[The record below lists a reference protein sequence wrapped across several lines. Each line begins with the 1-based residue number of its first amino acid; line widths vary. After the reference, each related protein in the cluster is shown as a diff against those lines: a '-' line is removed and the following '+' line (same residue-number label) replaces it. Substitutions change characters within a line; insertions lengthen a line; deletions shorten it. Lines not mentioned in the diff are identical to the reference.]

1 MSGLSKRDAMKLVA
15 NIRNAHVS
23 GHAFAS
29 RSGEGYAYYFLGG
42 LEAVLRHF
50 LEQQGCAQA
59 AAALKQAMN
68 DAPTDA
74 EIAARNDEMARLLGK
89 TVGSAA

>member
-1 MSGLSKRDAMKLVA
+1 MTTVSKRAAMKLVA
-15 NIRNAHVS
+15 DIRHANVS

-29 RSGEGYAYYFLGG
+29 RSGDGHVYYFLGG

-50 LEQQGCAQA
+50 LEEQGCAQA

-68 DAPTDA
+68 DEPTQA
-74 EIAARNDEMARLLGK
+74 EITARNEELARLLGK
-89 TVGSAA
+89 PAGSPA